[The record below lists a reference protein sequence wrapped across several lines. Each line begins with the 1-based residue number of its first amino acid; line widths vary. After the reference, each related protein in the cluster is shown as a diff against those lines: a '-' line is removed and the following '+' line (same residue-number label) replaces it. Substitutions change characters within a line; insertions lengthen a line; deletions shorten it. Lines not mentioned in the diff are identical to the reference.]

1 MGDSASS
8 DIMSMNIHWT
18 DKLEDYF
25 VTTGEKA
32 HCLSWIH
39 KRSEELFS
47 VRRTFIDLP
56 VIVGS
61 GVIAFLNAGSQTM
74 FADARISSIALGVGS
89 LFVGILN
96 TLGTYFGWAKRSEG
110 HRISS
115 IDYAKLY
122 RFISIEMSLPREER
136 MGPKDLLK
144 KVKDD
149 YDRLAEIS
157 PLVPTSVI
165 RKFKRQFK
173 KETEISKPEE
183 ANGLH
188 KIEIYRPTKSDIEN
202 GIGISST
209 PRPALEPGSV
219 PITIN
224 PMFKTG
230 RSQAIEKY
238 IPSIKELE
246 QIEQS
251 IQIPEIPKEIQP
263 IVPSS

>member
-1 MGDSASS
+1 MGDSSS
-8 DIMSMNIHWT
+8 TDMTVTIHWT
-18 DKLEDYF
+18 EKLEEYF

-39 KRSEELFS
+39 KKAEALFS

-56 VIVGS
+56 VIIGS
-61 GVIAFLNAGSQTM
+61 GVIAFLNAGSQSM
-74 FADARISSIALGVGS
+74 FEDPKISSVALGVGS
-89 LFVGILN
+89 LVVGILN

-122 RFISIEMSLPREER
+122 RFISIELSLPREER
-136 MGPKDLLK
+136 MNPKDLLK

-157 PLVPTSVI
+157 PLIPPSI
-165 RKFKRQFK
+165 IHKFKRQFK

-188 KIEIYRPTKSDIEN
+188 KIEVFKPSAGDDPAAGTPRFRPT
-202 GIGISST
+202 T
-209 PRPALEPGSV
+209 PKPSNDTVIPM
-219 PITIN
+219 TTN
-224 PMFKTG
+224 PMLKL
-230 RSQAIEKY
+230 RKV
-238 IPSIKELE
+238 KEEEEDSTYQPTAQQLE
-246 QIEQS
+246 EVEQS
-251 IQIPEIPKEIQP
+251 IKLPAL
-263 IVPSS
+263 PSSS